1 MPKRPT
7 GAPRAKR
14 KAGSNSSDGPDE
26 SAEEGSDQGEESS
39 ESAEEGSESAE
50 EGSESAE
57 EASEQ
62 GSEDELDSAS
72 SVEADDSEL
81 VEGVLA

>member
-50 EGSESAE
+50 E
-57 EASEQ
+57 ASEQ